1 MITIRNT
8 FCTIML
14 ASTVS
19 LFAMDANR
27 EARME
32 ADSKA
37 NKEMTYLDYVKSNA
51 EMEEKMAYK
60 EAYVHAQVR
69 SAFKRATKPAI
80 LTKEQCEEA
89 CKDAER
95 SALGGIRTAADLSA
109 SEYDGLIARALWD
122 QEFRAKITYPGWFKA
137 KYFHN

>member
-1 MITIRNT
+1 MITIRST

-37 NKEMTYLDYVKSNA
+37 
-51 EMEEKMAYK
+51 AYE

-69 SAFKRATKPAI
+69 YAFKQATKPAI

-89 CKDAER
+89 CKNAER
-95 SALGGIRTAADLSA
+95 SALCGELTSADLSVSDYA
-109 SEYDGLIARALWD
+109 RLIARALG
-122 QEFRAKITYPGWFKA
+122 EEEFKA
-137 KYFHN
+137 KYLKK